1 MDYAFDAGRAV
12 RVIVL
17 DTVRRDVG
25 SGGVLSAEQTQW
37 LSGQLAAA
45 GARRVI
51 VVSHQP
57 LTSVDGGQAALALLD
72 ADRHVV
78 AALAGDSHHNRVV
91 ARHTAT
97 GGYWLVQ
104 TAALADYPQQG
115 RVLRVRAAP
124 GGGTVLETWMLDT
137 APDPLADTAREL
149 AYLDAQGGR
158 PQGEAGTARRPQRA
172 ALFALARLDVA
183 PYSGPLH
190 MSVTGRDPRV
200 LVVEDDEEIAQVLQR
215 SLRLE
220 GYEVRVAGDGEA
232 ALDQSA
238 AFNPDLVILDLG
250 LPKLDGMEVARR
262 LRSAD
267 DVPILMLTA
276 RDALE
281 ARVEGL
287 DAGADDY
294 LVKPFERQEL
304 LARLRALLR
313 RRPPRGSASVVVGDL
328 ALNPDTHEV
337 SRGGREIDLT
347 QREFELLEY
356 LMRNERIVVPRQR
369 LLEEV
374 WGYDPFAT
382 TNTIEVFVSN
392 LRRKLESG
400 GEARLLHTIRGAGYV
415 LRA

>member
-1 MDYAFDAGRAV
+1 M
-12 RVIVL
+12 
-17 DTVRRDVG
+17 
-25 SGGVLSAEQTQW
+25 SG
-37 LSGQLAAA
+37 
-45 GARRVI
+45 
-51 VVSHQP
+51 
-57 LTSVDGGQAALALLD
+57 
-72 ADRHVV
+72 
-78 AALAGDSHHNRVV
+78 
-91 ARHTAT
+91 
-97 GGYWLVQ
+97 
-104 TAALADYPQQG
+104 
-115 RVLRVRAAP
+115 
-124 GGGTVLETWMLDT
+124 
-137 APDPLADTAREL
+137 
-149 AYLDAQGGR
+149 
-158 PQGEAGTARRPQRA
+158 
-172 ALFALARLDVA
+172 
-183 PYSGPLH
+183 
-190 MSVTGRDPRV
+190 TGRDPRV

-220 GYEVRVAGDGEA
+220 GYEVRVAGDGET

-262 LRSAD
+262 LRAAD

-337 SRGGREIDLT
+337 SRAGREIDLT